1 MAQKK
6 LQKDSAYQ
14 HLDKNDDD
22 VLCDDEISMALEFKR
37 RELEDADA
45 RRDSMRWMTWFALF
59 GTLNYPAAILITSV
73 LGYDGAARMITDIS
87 GTYFVANSAIVAA
100 FFASNVYSDR
110 KPRNGDL

>member
-6 LQKDSAYQ
+6 LQKNSAYQ

-73 LGYDGAARMITDIS
+73 LGYDNAAKMITDIS
-87 GTYFVANSAIVAA
+87 GTYLVANSAIVAA
-100 FFASNVYSDR
+100 FFASNVISD
-110 KPRNGDL
+110 KNKFESK